1 MNGEL
6 KPTAGSKTP
15 LIIVI
20 VVVILVIAAVIYWYL
35 VLRGPATPPVV
46 ETPTAEITSPDL
58 GSELFERSSNPV
70 SGQLPDT
77 IAPVPNPLEG
87 IYENPFGG

>member
-1 MNGEL
+1 MNGEI
-6 KPTAGSKTP
+6 KSGGRIKAP
-15 LIIVI
+15 LIITVVVLVLVI
-20 VVVILVIAAVIYWYL
+20 VVIIYWYL
-35 VLRGPATPPVV
+35 VLRSPAAPPVV

-77 IAPVPNPLEG
+77 VAPIPNPLEG
-87 IYENPFGG
+87 IYENPFGS